1 MSEFFKI
8 NQYIYIC
15 IYMLCFIGCQNTGKT
30 KFMLTYD
37 NKQFYFTLYKGNDL
51 EKYLYEKTKEDGSIN
66 LSGKNYNGDYHELD
80 VFVTNTI
87 NKDTFDLS
95 EDYKYYEA
103 RDILIYFNQGN
114 GKCYVFFLYEQSRYS
129 SVQKVGELEKSS
141 LDGFISFSKDLG
153 NLEKIDV
160 TFKLKPEQS
169 ILAKIIAV
177 IVVAISLTLFYIIY
191 LLIQF

>member
-1 MSEFFKI
+1 
-8 NQYIYIC
+8 
-15 IYMLCFIGCQNTGKT
+15 MLCFIGCQNTGKT
-30 KFMLTYD
+30 KFIMTYED
-37 NKQFYFTLYKGNDL
+37 KQFYFTLYKGNDL

-66 LSGKNYNGDYHELD
+66 LSGTNYNGDYHELD

-95 EDYKYYEA
+95 EDYKDYEA
-103 RDILIYFNQGN
+103 RDILIRFNEGIN
-114 GKCYVFFLYEQSRYS
+114 CYVYFLYEQTGYS

-153 NLEKIDV
+153 NLEQIDV
-160 TFKLKPEQS
+160 TFTLKPEQS
-169 ILAKIIAV
+169 ILEKIIAV

>member
-1 MSEFFKI
+1 
-8 NQYIYIC
+8 
-15 IYMLCFIGCQNTGKT
+15 MLCFIGCQNTGKT

-66 LSGKNYNGDYHELD
+66 LWGINYNKDYHELD
-80 VFVTNTI
+80 LFVTNTI
-87 NKDTFDLS
+87 NENTFDLS
-95 EDYKYYEA
+95 GNYIEYEA
-103 RDILIYFNQGN
+103 GDILISFSDGD
-114 GKCYVFFLYEQSRYS
+114 CYVYFLYEQYGYS

-141 LDGFISFSKDLG
+141 LDGFKSFSKEYG
-153 NLEKIDV
+153 NEEQIDV
-160 TFKLKPEQS
+160 TFTLKPEQS
-169 ILAKIIAV
+169 ILEKIIAV

>member
-66 LSGKNYNGDYHELD
+66 LSGENYNGEYHELD
-80 VFVTNTI
+80 FFVTNTI
-87 NKDTFDLS
+87 NKDTFDIS

-103 RDILIYFNQGN
+103 RDILIRFNEGN
-114 GKCYVFFLYEQSRYS
+114 CYVYFLYEQSGYS
-129 SVQKVGELEKSS
+129 AVQKVGELEKSS

-153 NLEKIDV
+153 NLEQIDV
-160 TFKLKPEQS
+160 TFTLKPEQS
-169 ILAKIIAV
+169 ILEKIIAV